1 MQLSAADLSARVGPV
16 LDRRLR
22 AEADAPLAVALSG
35 GGDSL
40 ALALLAADWA
50 KAANRRLLILTVDHG
65 LRRESADWTR
75 ACAAIARRLDA
86 DFQALAWED
95 PKPGA
100 GLAAVARAA
109 RHKLIAEAARAAG
122 ARVVLMGH
130 TASDVLEARAMRSRG
145 STTPDPKEWAPSPIW
160 PEGRGLFL
168 LRPLLGLTRAEV
180 RAWLT
185 ARGETWIDDPANA
198 DASSGRIQA
207 RALTA
212 DAPAPEVPQAP
223 IHPLAETARLDEAG
237 GIHLGRQRLRNAA
250 EAEAHAL
257 VGMACVCAG
266 GGDQL
271 PAGAKVSRILGLLD
285 GKERLVAS
293 LSGARVEADPH
304 SVAVYREP
312 GEARRG
318 GLTTLYL
325 TPDLPRVWDG
335 RFELTA
341 DRPGLHVQRL
351 EGLFRKLSR
360 SAQKA
365 IYKLPVGARA
375 ALPVVIGDGAVLCPP
390 VEFVPG
396 VICESL
402 VGSRFLAACGLVER
416 EPV

>member
-1 MQLSAADLSARVGPV
+1 MQLSGADLAATVFPV

-22 AEADAPLAVALSG
+22 RDADAPLGVALSG

-50 KAANRRLLILTVDHG
+50 REAGRRLLILTVDHR

-75 ACAAIARRLDA
+75 ACAATAARLGA
-86 DFQALAWED
+86 DFRALAWED

-109 RHKLIAEAARAAG
+109 RHRLIADSAREAG

-130 TASDVLEARAMRSRG
+130 TASDILEARAMRGRG
-145 STTPDPKEWAPSPIW
+145 ATTPDPKEWAPSPIW

-168 LRPLLGLTRAEV
+168 LRPLLGATRAEV
-180 RAWLT
+180 RTWL
-185 ARGETWIDDPANA
+185 AGRGETWIDDPANA
-198 DASSGRIQA
+198 DTASLRVQA
-207 RALTA
+207 RGITA
-212 DAPAPEVPQAP
+212 EAPPLDVPLAPV
-223 IHPLAETARLDEAG
+223 HPLSETARFDAAG
-237 GIHLGRQRLRNAA
+237 GIHLARQRLRNAA

-257 VGMACVCAG
+257 VGTACVCAG

-271 PAGAKVSRILGLLD
+271 PAGAKVSRIVGLLD

-293 LSGARVEADPH
+293 LAGARVEADPH

-312 GEARRG
+312 GEAKRG

-325 TPDLPRVWDG
+325 TPGLPRVWDG
-335 RFELTA
+335 RFELVA

-351 EGLFRKLSR
+351 EGLARKLSR
-360 SAQKA
+360 YAQKA
-365 IYKLPVGARA
+365 LYKLPVGARA
-375 ALPVVIGDGAVLCPP
+375 ALPIVVEEGAVWCP
-390 VEFVPG
+390 VLEEVPG
-396 VICESL
+396 VSCVSL
-402 VGSRFLAACGLVER
+402 VGPRFLAACGVVEG
-416 EPV
+416 EPA